1 MVMVD
6 INNLK
11 HVNDEYGHKNGDM
24 YIKGCCHMISDVFR
38 YSPVYRIGGD
48 EFIVILFGS
57 DYENRI
63 KLCKKLKDEFRATY
77 EQQSI
82 PSWLRYSAAVG
93 MADKAAE
100 YRITLAFEYHR
111 KTLTETAE
119 SAVRLIKTVDRENVK
134 LYWQNS
140 AAFTYEE
147 NLQNLTAVTPYLAGV
162 FHLGNGRG
170 GQGPQLIEGIRE
182 EIEGFY
188 QPFLKTDYKVM
199 MEFVKGGLEESFY
212 SDINVLRE
220 CFSLGEATN

>member
-1 MVMVD
+1 MVD

-63 KLCKKLKDEFRATY
+63 MLCKKLKDEFRATY

-93 MADKAAE
+93 LADKAAE
-100 YRITLAFEYHR
+100 NPT
-111 KTLTETAE
+111 T
-119 SAVRLIKTVDRENVK
+119 
-134 LYWQNS
+134 
-140 AAFTYEE
+140 
-147 NLQNLTAVTPYLAGV
+147 
-162 FHLGNGRG
+162 
-170 GQGPQLIEGIRE
+170 
-182 EIEGFY
+182 
-188 QPFLKTDYKVM
+188 
-199 MEFVKGGLEESFY
+199 EFVFKSADEEMYKDKGQFKEKY
-212 SDINVLRE
+212 
-220 CFSLGEATN
+220 GENYR